1 MAGFVPMK
9 TERSW
14 VPFGRPIPLPVP
26 DPEPE
31 LVLTPPPVAPDPL
44 AGERQRLERVDQDRA
59 QEHKRRLAELDQA
72 IAAAKAE
79 ELRFATLCGQMDTLR
94 TKLLA
99 ELRSAAG
106 ELVVSTAA
114 RIAGDALRTEPELVE
129 ALIDEAVSA
138 LGEEGL
144 VLRVCPM
151 DEARLRLALGDRK
164 IQVVGDPD
172 VRAGC
177 IASSPVGR
185 IDSTLDTAVAA
196 LRDAAGVWAR

>member
-26 DPEPE
+26 DDTPEPFVAE
-31 LVLTPPPVAPDPL
+31 LPPAPDPL
-44 AGERQRLERVDQDRA
+44 LGERQRLERADHDRTA
-59 QEHKRRLAELDQA
+59 EHQRRLADLDRA
-72 IAAAKAE
+72 LAAAKAE
-79 ELRFATLCGQMDTLR
+79 EQRFAGLCEQMDGLR
-94 TKLLA
+94 TQLLV
-99 ELRSAAG
+99 ELRAAAG

-138 LGEEGL
+138 LGEDGL

-185 IDSTLDTAVAA
+185 IDATLDTAVAA
-196 LRDAAGVWAR
+196 LRDAAAVWAR

>member
-114 RIAGDALRTEPELVE
+114 RIAGSTT
-129 ALIDEAVSA
+129 
-138 LGEEGL
+138 
-144 VLRVCPM
+144 
-151 DEARLRLALGDRK
+151 
-164 IQVVGDPD
+164 
-172 VRAGC
+172 
-177 IASSPVGR
+177 SSPLSPISRRRRAARSAASTVRMGVGSGMSGA
-185 IDSTLDTAVAA
+185 ISSTMAP
-196 LRDAAGVWAR
+196 